1 MKIDIRQNLFSRKYY
16 VYVLK
21 DDESF
26 DIWQFNKYNN
36 ALLVKN
42 IIEEDLKI
50 TEWDCLWHF
59 LKENIKRLGNPSL
72 FLIQNLQNIGVKI
85 GVKL

>member
-50 TEWDCLWHF
+50 TE
-59 LKENIKRLGNPSL
+59 
-72 FLIQNLQNIGVKI
+72 
-85 GVKL
+85 